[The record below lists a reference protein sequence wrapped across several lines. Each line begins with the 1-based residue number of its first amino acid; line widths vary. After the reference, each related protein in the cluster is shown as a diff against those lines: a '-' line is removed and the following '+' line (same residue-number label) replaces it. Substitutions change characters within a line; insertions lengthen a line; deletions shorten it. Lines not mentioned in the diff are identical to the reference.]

1 MRPRGVAFGMD
12 VKAEV
17 IIFGQQGYRRGTQDK
32 IDCIVNA
39 QFSKGL

>member
-17 IIFGQQGYRRGTQDK
+17 IIFGQQGYRRGTRQNN
-32 IDCIVNA
+32 CIVNA